1 MREID
6 ILTKLIQRTMCPMK
20 LRFLKTLQRYP
31 LLPHCSLTLMLTYRV
46 GLKHHGT
53 IFNKLTQ
60 VKAYPDD
67 MVIVEI
73 IKEVFWGL
81 EMEMKRMDLLTYR
94 MNRLTHSSRNY
105 IIGNYRFESEM
116 SLNYLGLIVN
126 DSMKEEEEI
135 MTANRS

>member
-1 MREID
+1 
-6 ILTKLIQRTMCPMK
+6 
-20 LRFLKTLQRYP
+20 
-31 LLPHCSLTLMLTYRV
+31 
-46 GLKHHGT
+46 
-53 IFNKLTQ
+53 
-60 VKAYPDD
+60 